1 MAAIAFTDLTALR
14 RLDRTSAA
22 TLPAVA
28 RQFEAMFVDLMLQAA
43 HEATRVL
50 AAGNPFQS
58 NETDLHEE
66 MLNHQLALDMAE
78 HGGIG
83 LAPLLMRQLGAGVA
97 HSTAT
102 ATATATARER
112 ATATATADG
121 APLARDGFMA
131 ATGTAVRAGKALHA
145 AAAPLAL
152 PGATHPA
159 FVIPRTA
166 NDGLP
171 LAPATRPAL
180 QLPAAVRAR
189 LAPAAAPAPAG
200 GGGAAAA
207 NGAGTAS
214 AWGSPVEF
222 VRAVLPVIEKV
233 TRGTPISPL
242 AVLAQA
248 ALETGWGKSVIGAG
262 QGRSSFNLFGV
273 KADAQWR
280 GAATVVS
287 TLEFIG
293 GVPQLQRAVFR
304 TYDDVEHAV
313 QDFVQKLQGSARYA
327 DALSAAGEP
336 KAYAREIGR
345 AGYATDPQYA
355 QKLSRVLDSATL
367 SGALAQVRVERAA
380 AARGRSNTSIEAQ

>member
-43 HEATRVL
+43 HEATAVL

-97 HSTAT
+97 HVTATTTAT
-102 ATATATARER
+102 ATAPATA
-112 ATATATADG
+112 AG
-121 APLARDGFMA
+121 APLARDGSMT
-131 ATGTAVRAGKALHA
+131 ATGTAVSAGKALHA
-145 AAAPLAL
+145 AAAPRAL
-152 PGATHPA
+152 PGATRPT

-180 QLPAAVRAR
+180 PLPAAVRAR
-189 LAPAAAPAPAG
+189 LAPAAAPAPAV

-214 AWGSPVEF
+214 AWSSPVEF

-233 TRGTPISPL
+233 TQGTPISPL

-293 GVPQLQRAVFR
+293 GVPQMQRAVFR

-380 AARGRSNTSIEAQ
+380 AASAPGRSNTSIEAQ

>member
-97 HSTAT
+97 HAT
-102 ATATATARER
+102 

-121 APLARDGFMA
+121 APLARDGSMA
-131 ATGTAVRAGKALHA
+131 ATRTAVSAGKALHA

-180 QLPAAVRAR
+180 PLPAAVRAR
-189 LAPAAAPAPAG
+189 LAPVAAPAPAV

-233 TRGTPISPL
+233 TQGTPISPL

-380 AARGRSNTSIEAQ
+380 AAPGRSNTSIEAQ